1 MELWYIILKIQK
13 KCYHSWNHFHR
24 RTPHRENSTIH
35 NIVSGFHACDEVNI
49 LEYKSVDQEVI
60 ENMNDNEI

>member
-13 KCYHSWNHFHR
+13 KCYHSWNNFHR
-24 RTPHRENSTIH
+24 LIVENSTIH

-49 LEYKSVDQEVI
+49 LEYKSVDQEAI